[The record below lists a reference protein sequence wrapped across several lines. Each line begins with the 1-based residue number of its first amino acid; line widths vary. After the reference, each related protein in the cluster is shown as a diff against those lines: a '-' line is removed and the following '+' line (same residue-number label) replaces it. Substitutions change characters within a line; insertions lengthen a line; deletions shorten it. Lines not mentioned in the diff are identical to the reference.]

1 MVVDHE
7 RLVEA
12 YESLREY
19 VLGDCE
25 GCTGPGLALLLHK
38 GMAAWL
44 QACARWTPPPRPRA
58 ELRSSPGAGLP
69 PGLRGELVVLLTTMV
84 LSHLEEVWR

>member
-1 MVVDHE
+1 MVADHE

-12 YESLREY
+12 YESLRGY
-19 VLGDCE
+19 VLGGYE
-25 GCTGPGLALLLHK
+25 GCAGPGLALLLHK

-44 QACARWTPPPRPRA
+44 RACARWTPLLQPRA
-58 ELRSSPGAGLP
+58 ELQSSPGAGLP